1 MNLRDRMTA
10 GSQGAAPTEIGK
22 KMDSSSITEKS
33 SQQSKESI
41 MQSQSETIRRQAQE
55 IRLLSSENL
64 MMKKKLQE
72 QSETIVS
79 LNGADKVLQEN
90 RMLEKQNSELRKR
103 ASEAEAE
110 AEAVKTSYK
119 EKMDKA
125 KKKLARAE
133 QLEQEAQKKA
143 DEEDKRITDLAGKMA
158 YENLAGIDRLY
169 RKDLAGIDRLY
180 RKDRDRLH
188 SEYELKKQECED
200 RYNRRRQE
208 DEAFTWGVLLFA
220 SLNLIFRAIQSARFS
235 HDLLQALT
243 FIGCFIAGMFNVA
256 WSLAAAAWSLNEQ
269 ITVPVIRQILPAVLA
284 VAGFASLIALVFGIL
299 GFVGYKL
306 VGFYREHFA
315 DSISVY
321 IAVTEIVVLVWFADM
336 MSAVKL
342 NLIVVFIA
350 VHFIYIFI
358 RMVVTREGD
367 GTYFGP

>member
-1 MNLRDRMTA
+1 MNS
-10 GSQGAAPTEIGK
+10 GSQGATPTEIGK

-55 IRLLSSENL
+55 IQLLSSENL

-72 QSETIVS
+72 QSETIVT

-169 RKDLAGIDRLY
+169 RKD
-180 RKDRDRLH
+180 RDRLH

-200 RYNRRRQE
+200 RYNRRGQE
-208 DEAFTWGVLLFA
+208 DEAFTWGVVLFA
-220 SLNLIFRAIQSARFS
+220 SLDLIFRAIQSARFS
-235 HDLLQALT
+235 HDLLQALS
-243 FIGCFIAGMFNVA
+243 FIG
-256 WSLAAAAWSLNEQ
+256 
-269 ITVPVIRQILPAVLA
+269 
-284 VAGFASLIALVFGIL
+284 
-299 GFVGYKL
+299 
-306 VGFYREHFA
+306 
-315 DSISVY
+315 
-321 IAVTEIVVLVWFADM
+321 
-336 MSAVKL
+336 
-342 NLIVVFIA
+342 
-350 VHFIYIFI
+350 
-358 RMVVTREGD
+358 
-367 GTYFGP
+367 GPE

>member
-1 MNLRDRMTA
+1 MNS
-10 GSQGAAPTEIGK
+10 GSQGATPTEIGK

-72 QSETIVS
+72 QSETIVA

-103 ASEAEAE
+103 ASEAEAA

-119 EKMDKA
+119 EKMEKA

-133 QLEQEAQKKA
+133 ELEQEAQKKV
-143 DEEDKRITDLAGKMA
+143 DEEDKRITDLADRMS

-169 RKDLAGIDRLY
+169 RE
-180 RKDRDRLH
+180 DRDRMH
-188 SEYELKKQECED
+188 REYKLKKQECEE
-200 RYNRRRQE
+200 RYKRRGQE
-208 DEAFTWGVLLFA
+208 DEAFTWGVVLFA
-220 SLNLIFRAIQSARFS
+220 SLDLIFRAIQSARFS
-235 HDLLQALT
+235 HDLLQALS
-243 FIGCFIAGMFNVA
+243 FIGGFITGVFSIA
-256 WSLAAAAWSLNEQ
+256 WSLGAAAWSLNEQ
-269 ITVPVIRQILPAVLA
+269 IAIPVIRQILPAVLA
-284 VAGFASLIALVFGIL
+284 VAGFAGLSAFVFGGL
-299 GFVGYKL
+299 GFIGYKL

-321 IAVTEIVVLVWFADM
+321 IAVTELVVLVWFADM

-342 NLIVVFIA
+342 NLTFVFIA
-350 VHFIYIFI
+350 VHFVYVFI

-367 GTYFGP
+367 GTYFGPRY

>member
-1 MNLRDRMTA
+1 MNLRDRMNS
-10 GSQGAAPTEIGK
+10 GSQGATPTEIGK

-72 QSETIVS
+72 QSETIVA

-103 ASEAEAE
+103 ASEAEAA

-119 EKMDKA
+119 EKMEKA

-133 QLEQEAQKKA
+133 ELEQEAQKKV
-143 DEEDKRITDLAGKMA
+143 DEEDKRITDLADRMS

-169 RKDLAGIDRLY
+169 RE
-180 RKDRDRLH
+180 DRDRMH
-188 SEYELKKQECED
+188 REYKLKKQECEE
-200 RYNRRRQE
+200 RYKRRGQE
-208 DEAFTWGVLLFA
+208 DEAFTWGVVLFA
-220 SLNLIFRAIQSARFS
+220 SLDLIFRAIQSARFS
-235 HDLLQALT
+235 HDLLQALS
-243 FIGCFIAGMFNVA
+243 FIGGFITGVFSIA
-256 WSLAAAAWSLNEQ
+256 WSLGAAAWSLNEQ
-269 ITVPVIRQILPAVLA
+269 IAIPVIRQILPAVLA
-284 VAGFASLIALVFGIL
+284 VAGFAGLSAFVFGGL
-299 GFVGYKL
+299 GFIGYKL

-321 IAVTEIVVLVWFADM
+321 IAVTELVVLVWFADM

-342 NLIVVFIA
+342 NLTFVFIA
-350 VHFIYIFI
+350 VHFVYVFI

-367 GTYFGP
+367 GTYFGPRY